1 MKSGA
6 ILVFVSV
13 MKKLV
18 LSNMDT
24 NDSRM
29 TSSTS
34 DRIADALER
43 IADILEGNNQDRVSA
58 SRISNESGKYGGKL
72 KAKPVRKV

>member
-1 MKSGA
+1 MKFGA
-6 ILVFVSV
+6 ILVFVTV
-13 MKKLV
+13 MKKQG

-24 NDSRM
+24 NDPRM

-43 IADILEGNNQDRVSA
+43 IADILEGNQDRVSA

>member
-1 MKSGA
+1 MKFGA

-13 MKKLV
+13 MRNLV

-24 NDSRM
+24 NDPRM

-43 IADILEGNNQDRVSA
+43 IADILEGNQDRVSA

>member
-1 MKSGA
+1 MRSGA

-13 MKKLV
+13 MKKQG

-24 NDSRM
+24 NDPRM

-43 IADILEGNNQDRVSA
+43 IADILEGNQDRVSA

>member
-13 MKKLV
+13 MRKQG

-24 NDSRM
+24 NDPRM

-43 IADILEGNNQDRVSA
+43 IADILEGNQDRGSA

-72 KAKPVRKV
+72 KSKPVRKV

>member
-13 MKKLV
+13 MKKQG

-24 NDSRM
+24 NDPRM

-43 IADILEGNNQDRVSA
+43 IADILEGNQDRVSA

>member
-13 MKKLV
+13 MKKQG

-24 NDSRM
+24 NDPRM

-43 IADILEGNNQDRVSA
+43 IADILEGNQDRVSA
-58 SRISNESGKYGGKL
+58 SRISNQSGKYEGKL

>member
-13 MKKLV
+13 MRKQG

-24 NDSRM
+24 NDPRM

-43 IADILEGNNQDRVSA
+43 IADILEGNQDRVSA

>member
-13 MKKLV
+13 MRKQGLF
-18 LSNMDT
+18 NMDT
-24 NDSRM
+24 NDPRM

-43 IADILEGNNQDRVSA
+43 IADILEGNQDRVSA